1 MKNTKEKI
9 KARYE
14 TLRFLKPEK
23 LWGVYLRT
31 FMVGRILTN
40 PKRLTQKDKD
50 LMAWA
55 IAVHENKEQDVGSQ
69 NTKTSSNN
77 HDVSYVLEPY
87 YPSRSGGK
95 GSVYDSYESDGEEI
109 QEDNWGGGFQS
120 QADSN
125 RDQQALAK
133 GDFNRSRNKT
143 LVLIIKVIRG
153 EITKQ
158 KFKKLTGYGF
168 DEMMNPS
175 SRNWYANQIK
185 RMSKKALAPVVPAA
199 PAMKDSYE
207 SDGED
212 IQENVPKPPFEQA
225 LANIESFAANLPAS
239 DAKTAKLLRQIVAG
253 VYNDDHNA
261 VNMISLLSQYP
272 TVRLFKELGA
282 VRDYQR
288 RFMPKIKES
297 YGESYGGEDIH
308 EKVDIDGRTRSY
320 KNTVMRLEQLRQNR
334 SNKTDNYK
342 GLYDD
347 GSGRGASLPNP
358 ISFNKESR
366 STMGIDGRANALKEA
381 LKRVESYRKMR
392 DESKKKTLLG
402 MKESDENMHEG
413 TSLTRGQ
420 ILDAVGM
427 TNNKF
432 EVTEEELSPKQ
443 KEYRAFFQ
451 KALKKHDAKSPADL
465 DDGKKKK
472 FFDYVKAN
480 WKG

>member
-1 MKNTKEKI
+1 M
-9 KARYE
+9 
-14 TLRFLKPEK
+14 
-23 LWGVYLRT
+23 
-31 FMVGRILTN
+31 
-40 PKRLTQKDKD
+40 
-50 LMAWA
+50 
-55 IAVHENKEQDVGSQ
+55 EN
-69 NTKTSSNN
+69 
-77 HDVSYVLEPY
+77 
-87 YPSRSGGK
+87 
-95 GSVYDSYESDGEEI
+95 I
-109 QEDNWGGGFQS
+109 QEDNWGGGWQS
-120 QADSN
+120 ASDSHKEVQAG
-125 RDQQALAK
+125 LK
-133 GDFNRSRNKT
+133 GDFMRERAAT
-143 LVLIIKVIRG
+143 LKLIVQVIRG

-168 DEMMNPS
+168 DEMRNS
-175 SRNWYANQIK
+175 SYYRNQIK
-185 RMSKKALAPVVPAA
+185 RMSKKALAPVVPTT
-199 PAMKDSYE
+199 PTMKDSYE
-207 SDGED
+207 SDGEE
-212 IQENVPKPPFEQA
+212 IQ
-225 LANIESFAANLPAS
+225 
-239 DAKTAKLLRQIVAG
+239 
-253 VYNDDHNA
+253 
-261 VNMISLLSQYP
+261 
-272 TVRLFKELGA
+272 
-282 VRDYQR
+282 
-288 RFMPKIKES
+288 
-297 YGESYGGEDIH
+297 
-308 EKVDIDGRTRSY
+308 EKVDIDGRTRSF
-320 KNTVMRLEQLRQNR
+320 KNTVMRLEQLRQTR

-392 DESKKKTLLG
+392 EATKKKTLLG

-432 EVTEEELSPKQ
+432 EVTEEELSSKQ

-465 DDGKKKK
+465 DDAGKKK